1 MEEIPSKPYLIRAL
15 HEWCTDNGYTPYIIV
30 NAGADTRVPQA
41 HVRNG
46 QITLNISALA
56 TQHLML
62 DNEHITFQARFGG
75 VTEHVF
81 VPTSAVMAI
90 YARETGAGM
99 GFEIVQAAQP
109 DSANPASPKNPANT
123 TNTAPPHVVKTV
135 DAQHTGVKKPSSDDP
150 PPSSGPPRRPKL
162 TIVK

>member
-15 HEWCTDNGYTPYIIV
+15 YEWCTDNGYTPYMV
-30 NAGADTRVPQA
+30 VHVGADTRVPRA
-41 HVRNG
+41 HVRDG

-56 TQHLML
+56 TQHLVI
-62 DNEHITFQARFGG
+62 DNAHITFQARFGG
-75 VTEHVF
+75 VTEHIF

-99 GFEIVQAAQP
+99 GFEQIQTGTQPELSATDANPNTHTPENHGSVGKPQP
-109 DSANPASPKNPANT
+109 DGP
-123 TNTAPPHVVKTV
+123 V
-135 DAQHTGVKKPSSDDP
+135 P
-150 PPSSGPPRRPKL
+150 PPGPPRRPKL

>member
-15 HEWCTDNGYTPYIIV
+15 HEWCTDNGYTPYILV
-30 NAGADTRVPQA
+30 NVGPDTRVPRA

-46 QITLNISALA
+46 QITLNIGALA

-62 DNEHITFQARFGG
+62 DNAHITFQARFSG
-75 VTEHVF
+75 VIEHIF

-99 GFEIVQAAQP
+99 GFEIVQATEPDAADPQVTNPPNEVQTPQTHLTLSKTQVPSPTDKPQP
-109 DSANPASPKNPANT
+109 DDPV
-123 TNTAPPHVVKTV
+123 PP
-135 DAQHTGVKKPSSDDP
+135 
-150 PPSSGPPRRPKL
+150 GPPRRPKL
-162 TIVK
+162 AIVK